1 MKEDDGTWV
10 GITVELWK
18 EIARELDVDYE
29 FKEVDLNGLLHGLE
43 DKTLDVGATGL
54 GVTAAR
60 EAKFDFSTPY
70 FVASE
75 AVAVNADQQ
84 PSFLQVFRRAFL
96 NWGLITLFLFIIIV
110 MLSGGGILWLIEYK
124 GKSEH
129 YGGKSRKAF
138 GRSLFW
144 SLIVLTGRDL
154 PQSIGWTTVSPTTF
168 AARVFGIIWM
178 SVGVMLFSLF
188 TATAASVLTSKQLQS
203 VINDPQDLRHVKVGT
218 VGSSVGEEYLKL
230 HQIKNTTFTDAA
242 KLLNGLANHS
252 IDAAVYNAP
261 VMSYYAKTMFVNK
274 IAVLR
279 FSLRQVFMAIPVPAG
294 SALRKP
300 INRALLKVID
310 SKRWQTILANHLG
323 QE

>member
-1 MKEDDGTWV
+1 
-10 GITVELWK
+10 
-18 EIARELDVDYE
+18 
-29 FKEVDLNGLLHGLE
+29 
-43 DKTLDVGATGL
+43 
-54 GVTAAR
+54 
-60 EAKFDFSTPY
+60 
-70 FVASE
+70 
-75 AVAVNADQQ
+75 
-84 PSFLQVFRRAFL
+84 
-96 NWGLITLFLFIIIV
+96 
-110 MLSGGGILWLIEYK
+110 
-124 GKSEH
+124 
-129 YGGKSRKAF
+129 
-138 GRSLFW
+138 
-144 SLIVLTGRDL
+144 
-154 PQSIGWTTVSPTTF
+154 
-168 AARVFGIIWM
+168 M

-294 SALRKP
+294 SAQADQSCAAKS
-300 INRALLKVID
+300 D
-310 SKRWQTILANHLG
+310 
-323 QE
+323 